1 MEIKSLERK
10 QGYGLLFNNLF
21 LSGDTLIKQ
30 AKNVYGVGKIK
41 KEILFYKYALGHN
54 CLPMPEFICS
64 DETSYTMKYLDGY
77 KPLFEVFPTFSL
89 EKKSSILER
98 IHTHLQHLHNTESKV
113 VTKEVYTFLLRTE
126 MIDKLE
132 ERYHEVKDILNEF
145 SHIKTVNKIPISSF
159 DNYIQI
165 LKKKMEEFVESKIFY
180 LLNPIHGDCQFNNI
194 LCDKN
199 DDLMFIDPRGY
210 YGNSDL
216 FGAPE
221 YDLAKVKFALS
232 GYGEFDSKEV
242 VSLTID
248 KSDITIDITQLM
260 PDCLIKDDFLTQ
272 LVVSIWMGNAHCFK
286 ENKFKTAYSYF
297 IAMYYASLYL

>member
-21 LSGDTLIKQ
+21 LYGDTVIKK
-30 AKNVYGVGKIK
+30 AKNIYGVSKIK
-41 KEILFYKYALGHN
+41 KEILFYKYVQDHK

-77 KPLFEVFPTFSL
+77 KPLYEVFPGFSL
-89 EKKSSILER
+89 EKKSTILKR

-113 VTKEVYTFLLRTE
+113 VTKEVYYQLLRTE

-132 ERYHEVKDILNEF
+132 DRYHEVKDILDEF
-145 SHIKTVNKIPISSF
+145 SYIKTVNKIPISSF
-159 DNYIQI
+159 DNYIQL

-199 DDLMFIDPRGY
+199 DNLMFIDPRGY

-216 FGAPE
+216 FGAAE

-232 GYGEFDSKEV
+232 GYGEFDLKEV
-242 VSLTID
+242 ASLAIEQ
-248 KSDITIDITQLM
+248 SDITINICKLM
-260 PDCLIKDDFLTQ
+260 PDCLAKDDFLTQ
-272 LVVSIWMGNAHCFK
+272 VVVSIWMGNAHCFK